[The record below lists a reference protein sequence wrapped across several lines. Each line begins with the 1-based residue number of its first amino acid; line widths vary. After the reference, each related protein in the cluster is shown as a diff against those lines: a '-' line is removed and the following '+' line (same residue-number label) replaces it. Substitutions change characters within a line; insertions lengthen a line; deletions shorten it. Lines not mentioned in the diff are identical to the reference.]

1 MQPTLKDYLIK
12 KNTKMKILSYVI
24 MAIAAALIIFNLT
37 QVDFSNPFQ
46 GDSTI
51 AIIGIVAGLCAI
63 VILLIFRASKQ
74 IEEKV
79 K

>member
-1 MQPTLKDYLIK
+1 
-12 KNTKMKILSYVI
+12 MKILSYVI

>member
-1 MQPTLKDYLIK
+1 
-12 KNTKMKILSYVI
+12 MKILTYVI
-24 MAIAAALIIFNLT
+24 MAVAIALIIFNLT

-51 AIIGIVAGLCAI
+51 ASIGVVAGLCAI
-63 VILLIFRASKQ
+63 VLLLIFRAARK
-74 IEEKV
+74 IDEKV